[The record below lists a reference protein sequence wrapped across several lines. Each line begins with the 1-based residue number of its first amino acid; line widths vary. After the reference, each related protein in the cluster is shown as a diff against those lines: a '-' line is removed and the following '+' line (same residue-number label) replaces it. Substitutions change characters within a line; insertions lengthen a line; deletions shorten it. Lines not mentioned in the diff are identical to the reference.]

1 MSVTGKTGQKP
12 IMPSVPA
19 EPPPPYVATTP
30 MILDPGI
37 KSIPNQPTEL
47 LANLHP
53 LTIEIGTLPSGPNRS
68 WFRDKTRDTVVSGYS
83 NSQLGVPPIS
93 STTIWLLLRQL
104 KPPLMLESLSMDS
117 RPASATSLPG
127 GSYQDLT
134 MYCRP
139 TSIPIRSG
147 NSNSDLTTGSYGI
160 LASRYKAYAEIVS
173 TLQKMCE
180 TPNTEVFVE
189 YVVEVPHY
197 DLGPAVLFLSQ
208 APQEHII
215 YYDVLR
221 NAAVPPWPPP
231 ALSRLAHAPIQPC
244 PPQVPRSP
252 LSPHDPGILVSTQ
265 PLSQVYSTPCLKASR
280 GGGR

>member
-1 MSVTGKTGQKP
+1 MDPGLHSRHLMHLVSDIRHATPVTQNGGSCQA
-12 IMPSVPA
+12 SPA
-19 EPPPPYVATTP
+19 GGYPASTTP
-30 MILDPGI
+30 SPG
-37 KSIPNQPTEL
+37 
-47 LANLHP
+47 
-53 LTIEIGTLPSGPNRS
+53 
-68 WFRDKTRDTVVSGYS
+68 
-83 NSQLGVPPIS
+83 
-93 STTIWLLLRQL
+93 
-104 KPPLMLESLSMDS
+104 SLYRAPSMDS
-117 RPASATSLPG
+117 RPTSATSLPG

-180 TPNTEVFVE
+180 TPHTEVFVA

-197 DLGPAVLFLSQ
+197 APGPAVLFLSQ
-208 APQEHII
+208 APKEHII
-215 YYDVLR
+215 YYDVLQ

-231 ALSRLAHAPIQPC
+231 ALSRLAHAPIQPW

-252 LSPHDPGILVSTQ
+252 LSPYDSGILSSTQ
-265 PLSQVYSTPCLKASR
+265 PLSQVYSTLCLKASR
-280 GGGR
+280 GEGDK